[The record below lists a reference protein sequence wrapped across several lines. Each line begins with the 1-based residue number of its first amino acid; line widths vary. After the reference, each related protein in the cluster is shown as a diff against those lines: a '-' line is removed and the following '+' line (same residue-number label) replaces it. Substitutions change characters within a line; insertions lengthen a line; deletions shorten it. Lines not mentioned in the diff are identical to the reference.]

1 MSQKEVIGNTQEADR
16 GQSLEEMPTNT
27 TSYHFI
33 ALHIAMGG
41 I

>member
-16 GQSLEEMPTNT
+16 GQSLGEMPTKT
-27 TSYHFI
+27 TSYLFI
-33 ALHIAMGG
+33 ALRIEMGG